1 MANGL
6 LNLATMFAVLRLI
19 GGLFFLGLA
28 SLTLVQPPTR
38 ILWAASVA
46 ATEWGYWLALAAMVV
61 LIPTRSYPLL
71 GRLGGVM
78 TLGAIA
84 LFVMPVVK
92 AKQLNATLPS
102 SLDASFGRPER
113 ERHDFAQPPR
123 PEPLNLAELLNPV
136 DPPAIRYEERVFAA
150 HDGQELT
157 LSVYR
162 PSYVHNAV
170 PVILVIH
177 GGTWRDGDRHEF
189 AQFNAYFA
197 SRDYVVAAMDYRL
210 APKWR
215 FPAARDD
222 VLSAVAYLKV
232 YAAELNID
240 PTRIALFGR
249 SGGAQ
254 LALLSVYT
262 AQEPSIRG
270 VVSLYGPSDLRF
282 EYEHPGPA
290 KVSDT
295 RAAIEAYLGGAPSSS
310 TDNAYYAAS
319 PVNFVSASSPPSL
332 LVQGDRDPIVSAD
345 HASRLEER
353 LQKAGVKHLVVRLP
367 WATHGCDKSFGG
379 PCGQV
384 VTYAVERFLDSVMTA
399 PKPPNEKKAKPSRVR
414 TAAVHTKSAKKTD

>member
-1 MANGL
+1 L
-6 LNLATMFAVLRLI
+6 LSEQIMFAVLRLI

-28 SLTLVQPPTR
+28 SLTLIQPPNR

-46 ATEWGYWLALAAMVV
+46 ATEWGYWIALATVVV
-61 LIPTRSYPLL
+61 LIPTRSYPLI
-71 GRLGGVM
+71 GRLGGLM
-78 TLGAIA
+78 ALGAIA

-92 AKQLNATLPS
+92 AKQLNATLPT
-102 SLDASFGRPER
+102 SLDASFGKPER

-123 PEPLNLAELLNPV
+123 PEPLNLTELLNPV
-136 DPPAIRYEERVFAA
+136 DLPAIRYEERVFAA
-150 HDGQELT
+150 YDGQDLT
-157 LSVYR
+157 LSIYR
-162 PSYVHNAV
+162 PAYVHDAV
-170 PVILVIH
+170 PVILMIH

-197 SRDYVVAAMDYRL
+197 SRDYVVVAMDYRL
-210 APKWR
+210 APKYP

-232 YAAELNID
+232 YAKELNID

-249 SGGAQ
+249 SGGGQ
-254 LALLSVYT
+254 LALLSAYT
-262 AQEPSIRG
+262 AQEPAIRG

-295 RAAIEAYLGGAPSSS
+295 RAAIEAYLGGAPSST
-310 TDNAYYAAS
+310 TDDAYYAAS
-319 PVNFVSASSPPSL
+319 PVNFVSATSPPSL
-332 LVQGDRDPIVSAD
+332 LVQGERDPIVSVD
-345 HASRLEER
+345 HAARLEAR

-379 PCGQV
+379 PCGQIV
-384 VTYAVERFLDSVMTA
+384 SYAVERFLDSVMIVPHPA
-399 PKPPNEKKAKPSRVR
+399 KPKPSRTR
-414 TAAVHTKSAKKTD
+414 SAALHAKSARKTD